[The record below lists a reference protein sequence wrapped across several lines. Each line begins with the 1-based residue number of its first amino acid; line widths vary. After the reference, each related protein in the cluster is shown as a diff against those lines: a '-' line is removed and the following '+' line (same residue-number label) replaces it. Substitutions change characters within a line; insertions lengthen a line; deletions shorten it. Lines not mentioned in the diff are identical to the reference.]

1 MLKTFSRLEKTRN
14 FVILIFAAIMVL
26 SLVLF
31 YAPTRNQVIENKTRS
46 TETAAQIGGETIT
59 LGELS
64 MQKERQERQQ
74 QMFGMQ
80 GSVPSSR
87 VVESAVAQKIIKQE
101 AAKRGFVTSD
111 DELRAKLIEQNKDE
125 EGNQIDQKQY
135 EQFAMDSAGSIKKY
149 EDSVRDSIAATK
161 LEAFLTNGVTV
172 SEDEVLNDFKKR
184 QTKFDL
190 NFVTVY
196 PSELAS
202 TIKPTDAEL
211 QKYFE
216 DNKKTYFI
224 STAQKKIRYVF
235 VNQAKVGEKLAIT
248 DEEIKAEYDALP
260 IDRKQAGVQVQQI
273 VLRVPK
279 PELDAQ
285 VLAKASALVTEMR
298 GTEGKI
304 TEETFAEKAKGQSED
319 AKTAQLGGKIAG
331 LVKANPNNPT
341 DPLQKT
347 LTMQPGEITEP
358 TKFGSSYYI
367 FRRGDPVAKPIEDA
381 KKEIEVS
388 LRNRRSYVAAADL
401 AQKVAA
407 KLKEVKDVQKVA
419 EEFASQANMSS
430 KDMVRETG
438 FVKKDD
444 DVPNIGVSPQF
455 ESGIEALENA
465 NDTGDKIPVKD
476 GFAIPLL
483 VEKKEPRDAEF
494 AEVKDKVSEALKSQ
508 QAVTKVEEVAKA
520 IAGNATT
527 PASLASAA
535 SGKGLKAEDS
545 KGFSLGG
552 ALGKSQSAG
561 TSKELEDAIAGLKVG
576 EITKT
581 PIKVGEGYYIVGVS
595 NRIEAKMEEFT
606 KQRDQ
611 MLQQSLFQKRGQVF
625 EDYLAEIR
633 NKMEAAGQIKIYKEV
648 TDKLDEVAED
658 AAPGMPAGLPQMPQG
673 MPQGLPQGLPQSQ

>member
-14 FVILIFAAIMVL
+14 FILLFFAALMVL

-31 YAPTRNQVIENKTRS
+31 YAPTRNQVVDNKTRS
-46 TETAAQIGGETIT
+46 TETAAQIGGDTVT
-59 LGELS
+59 LGDLAI
-64 MQKERQERQQ
+64 QKERQEQQQ
-74 QMFGMQ
+74 QMYGMK
-80 GSVPSSR
+80 GAVPSSR
-87 VVESAVAQKIIKQE
+87 VVESAVAQKIIKME
-101 AAKRGFVTSD
+101 ATRLGFAASD
-111 DELRAKLIEQNKDE
+111 DEVRTKLIEQNKDAD
-125 EGNQIDQKQY
+125 GNQIDQKRY
-135 EQFAMDSAGSIKKY
+135 EQYALDTAGSVKKY
-149 EDSVRDSIAATK
+149 EDMVREGIASNK
-161 LEAFLTNGVTV
+161 LEAFVTSGVTV
-172 SEDEVLNDFKKR
+172 SEDEVLGDFKKR

-190 NFVTVY
+190 NFVGVN
-196 PSELAS
+196 PSELAP

-224 STAQKKIRYVF
+224 STPQKKIRYVF

-248 DEEIKAEYDALP
+248 DAEIKTEYDALP
-260 IDRKQAGVQVQQI
+260 IDKKQAGIQVQQI

-279 PELDAQ
+279 PEMDAQ
-285 VLAKASALVTEMR
+285 VLAKATALVTEMR

-304 TEETFAEKAKGQSED
+304 AEDKFAEKAKGQSED

-358 TKFGSSYYI
+358 TKFGSNYYI

-388 LRNRRSYVAAADL
+388 LRNRRSYTAAADL

-419 EEFASQANMSS
+419 DEFASQANMSS

-455 ESGIEALENA
+455 EAGIESLANA

-494 AEVKDKVSEALKSQ
+494 AEVKDKIAEAVKTQ
-508 QAVTKVEEVAKA
+508 QASGKVEEIAKA
-520 IAGNATT
+520 IASGATN
-527 PASLASAA
+527 PASLASVATA
-535 SGKGLKAEDS
+535 KGLKAEDS
-545 KGFSLGG
+545 KAFTLG
-552 ALGKSQSAG
+552 APLGKSQSAG
-561 TSKELEDAIAGLKVG
+561 TSQELEDAIFALKTG
-576 EITKT
+576 EVTKT
-581 PIKVGEGYYIVGVS
+581 PIKVGEGYYIVGVAK
-595 NRIEAKMEEFT
+595 REEANMQDFA

-611 MLQQSLFQKRGQVF
+611 MLQSSLFQKRGQVF
-625 EDYLAEIR
+625 EDYLADIR
-633 NKMEAAGQIKIYKEV
+633 KKMEAAGQIKIYKEV
-648 TDKLDEVAED
+648 TDKLDAVAPED
-658 AAPGMPAGLPQMPQG
+658 VP
-673 MPQGLPQGLPQSQ
+673 S

>member
-1 MLKTFSRLEKTRN
+1 MLKLFSRLEKTRN
-14 FVILIFAAIMVL
+14 FILLFFAGLMVL

-31 YAPTRNQVIENKTRS
+31 YAPTRNQVVDNKTRS
-46 TETAAQIGGETIT
+46 TETAAQIGGDTVT
-59 LGELS
+59 LGDLAI
-64 MQKERQERQQ
+64 QKERQEQQQ
-74 QMFGMQ
+74 QMYGMK
-80 GSVPSSR
+80 GAVPSSR

-101 AAKRGFVTSD
+101 ATRLGFAASD
-111 DELRAKLIEQNKDE
+111 DEVRTKLIEQNKDAD
-125 EGNQIDQKQY
+125 GNQIDQKRY
-135 EQFAMDSAGSIKKY
+135 EQYAMDTAGSVKKY
-149 EDSVRDSIAATK
+149 EDMVREGIASTK
-161 LEAFLTNGVTV
+161 LEAFVTSGVTV
-172 SEDEVLNDFKKR
+172 SEDEVLGDYKKR

-190 NFVTVY
+190 NFVSVN
-196 PSELAS
+196 PAELAP

-224 STAQKKIRYVF
+224 STPQKKIRYVF

-248 DEEIKAEYDALP
+248 DAEIKTEYDALP
-260 IDRKQAGVQVQQI
+260 IDKKQAGIQVQQI

-279 PELDAQ
+279 PEMDAQ
-285 VLAKASALVTEMR
+285 VLAKATALVTEMR

-304 TEETFAEKAKGQSED
+304 TEEKFAEKAKGQSED

-358 TKFGSSYYI
+358 TKFGSNYYI

-388 LRNRRSYVAAADL
+388 LRNRRSYTAAADL

-419 EEFASQANMSS
+419 DEFAPQANMSP

-438 FVKKDD
+438 YVKKDD

-455 ESGIEALENA
+455 EAGIEPLANV

-483 VEKKEPRDAEF
+483 VDKKEPRDAEF
-494 AEVKDKVSEALKSQ
+494 AEVKDKITEAVKTQ
-508 QAVTKVEEVAKA
+508 QAGGKVEEIAKA
-520 IAGNATT
+520 IASSATN

-535 SGKGLKAEDS
+535 TAKGLKAEDS
-545 KGFSLGG
+545 KAFTLG
-552 ALGKSQSAG
+552 APLGKSQSAG
-561 TSKELEDAIAGLKVG
+561 TSQELEDAIFALKAGEV
-576 EITKT
+576 TKT
-581 PIKVGEGYYIVGVS
+581 PIKVGDGYYIVGVAK
-595 NRIEAKMEEFT
+595 REEAKMEEFA

-611 MLQQSLFQKRGQVF
+611 MLQSSLFQKRGQVF
-625 EDYLAEIR
+625 EDYLADVR
-633 NKMEAAGQIKIYKEV
+633 KKMEAAGQIKIYKEV
-648 TDKLDEVAED
+648 TDKLDAVNPDD
-658 AAPGMPAGLPQMPQG
+658 ADAVPGMPPG
-673 MPQGLPQGLPQSQ
+673 MPGVPPSN

>member
-1 MLKTFSRLEKTRN
+1 MLKLFSRLEKTRN
-14 FVILIFAAIMVL
+14 FILLIFSALMVL

-31 YAPTRNQVIENKTRS
+31 YAPTRNQVVDNKTRS
-46 TETAAQIGGETIT
+46 QETAAQVGSDTIT
-59 LGELS
+59 LGELAI
-64 MQKERQERQQ
+64 QKERQEQQQ
-74 QMFGMQ
+74 QMYGMK

-87 VVESAVAQKIIKQE
+87 VVESAVAQKILKQE
-101 AAKRGFVTSD
+101 SVRLGFSASD
-111 DELRAKLIEQNKDE
+111 DEVRAKLIEQNKDAD
-125 EGNQIDQKQY
+125 GNQIDQKRY
-135 EQFAMDSAGSIKKY
+135 EQFAMDTAGSVKKY
-149 EDSVRDSIAATK
+149 EDMVREGIASNK
-161 LEAFLTNGVTV
+161 LEAFLTSGVTV

-190 NFVTVY
+190 SFVNVT
-196 PSELAS
+196 PAELAP

-224 STAQKKIRYVF
+224 STPQKKIRYVF

-248 DEEIKAEYDALP
+248 DAEIKTEYDALP
-260 IDRKQAGVQVQQI
+260 IDKKQAGIQVQQI

-285 VLAKASALVTEMR
+285 VLAKATALVTEMR

-304 TEETFAEKAKGQSED
+304 AEDKFAEKAKGQSED
-319 AKTAQLGGKIAG
+319 AKTAQVGGKIAG

-358 TKFGSSYYI
+358 TKFGSNYYI
-367 FRRGDPVAKPIEDA
+367 FRRGEPVAKPIEDA

-388 LRNRRSYVAAADL
+388 LRNRRSYTAAADL
-401 AQKVAA
+401 SQKVAE

-419 EEFASQANMSS
+419 DEFAAQANMSS

-438 FVKKDD
+438 YVKKDD

-455 ESGIEALENA
+455 EAGIESLQNP

-483 VEKKEPRDAEF
+483 VDKKEPRDAEF
-494 AEVKDKVSEALKSQ
+494 AEVKDKVAEAVKTQ
-508 QAVTKVEEVAKA
+508 QASTKVEEVAKA
-520 IAGNATT
+520 IASSVATA
-527 PASLASAA
+527 ASIGSAA
-535 SGKGLKAEDS
+535 TAKGLKAEDS
-545 KGFSLGG
+545 KGFTVG
-552 ALGKSQSAG
+552 APLGKSQSAG
-561 TSKELEDAIAGLKVG
+561 TSQELEDAIFALKTG
-576 EITKT
+576 EATKT
-581 PIKVGEGYYIVGVS
+581 PIKVGDGYYIVGVTK
-595 NRIEAKMEEFT
+595 REEAKMEEFT

-611 MLQQSLFQKRGQVF
+611 MLQSSLFQKRGQVF
-625 EDYLAEIR
+625 EDYLADVR
-633 NKMEAAGQIKIYKEV
+633 KKMEAAGQIKIYKEV
-648 TDKLDEVAED
+648 TDKLDV
-658 AAPGMPAGLPQMPQG
+658 AAPGDETPGLPPG
-673 MPQGLPQGLPQSQ
+673 MPQIPQGLPQSQ

>member
-14 FVILIFAAIMVL
+14 FILLFFAGLMVL

-31 YAPTRNQVIENKTRS
+31 YAPTRNQIADNKTRS
-46 TETAAQIGGETIT
+46 TETAAQIGGDTVT
-59 LGELS
+59 LGDLAI
-64 MQKERQERQQ
+64 QKERQEQQQ
-74 QMFGMQ
+74 QMYGMK
-80 GSVPSSR
+80 GAVPSSR
-87 VVESAVAQKIIKQE
+87 VIESAVAQKIIKQE
-101 AAKRGFVTSD
+101 AGRLGFTASD
-111 DELRAKLIEQNKDE
+111 DEVRTKLIEQNKDAD
-125 EGNQIDQKQY
+125 GNQIDQKRY
-135 EQFAMDSAGSIKKY
+135 EQYAMDTAGSIKKY
-149 EDSVRDSIAATK
+149 EDMVREGIASNK
-161 LEAFLTNGVTV
+161 LEAFVTSGVTV
-172 SEDEVLNDFKKR
+172 SEDEVLGDFKKR

-190 NFVTVY
+190 NFVSVNPT
-196 PSELAS
+196 ELAP
-202 TIKPTDAEL
+202 TIKPTDAEM

-224 STAQKKIRYVF
+224 STPQKKIRYVF

-248 DEEIKAEYDALP
+248 DAEIKTEYDALP
-260 IDRKQAGVQVQQI
+260 IDKKQAGIQVQQI

-279 PELDAQ
+279 PEMDAQ
-285 VLAKASALVTEMR
+285 VLAKATALVTEMR

-304 TEETFAEKAKGQSED
+304 AEDKFAEKAKGQSED

-388 LRNRRSYVAAADL
+388 LRNRRSYTAAADL

-407 KLKEVKDVQKVA
+407 QLKEVKDVQKVA
-419 EEFASQANMSS
+419 DEFAPQANMSS

-438 FVKKDD
+438 YIKKDD

-455 ESGIEALENA
+455 ETGIEPLANA

-483 VEKKEPRDAEF
+483 VDKKEPRDAEF
-494 AEVKDKVSEALKSQ
+494 AEVKDKVTEALKTQ
-508 QAVTKVEEVAKA
+508 QASGKVEEIAKA
-520 IAGNATT
+520 IASGATN

-535 SGKGLKAEDS
+535 TAKGLKAEDS
-545 KGFSLGG
+545 KAFTLG
-552 ALGKSQSAG
+552 APLGKSQSAG
-561 TSKELEDAIAGLKVG
+561 TSQELEDAIFALKAGEV
-576 EITKT
+576 TKT
-581 PIKVGEGYYIVGVS
+581 PIKVGDGYYIVGVAK
-595 NRIEAKMEEFT
+595 REEANMQDFA

-611 MLQQSLFQKRGQVF
+611 MLQSSLFQKRGQVF
-625 EDYLAEIR
+625 EDYLADVR
-633 NKMEAAGQIKIYKEV
+633 KKMEAAGQIKIYKEV
-648 TDKLDEVAED
+648 TDKLDAVNPDD
-658 AAPGMPAGLPQMPQG
+658 ADVLPGMPGVPP
-673 MPQGLPQGLPQSQ
+673 SN